1 MLSNWLPAH
10 EVAELQNNDN
20 DDDDGD
26 YDDGDDD
33 DDDDD
38 DDDEKCW
45 GCPSKWSSCSVCV
58 LLGNARIL
66 RKVLDT

>member
-1 MLSNWLPAH
+1 MLSNWLPAQ

-26 YDDGDDD
+26 DDDGDD

-45 GCPSKWSSCSVCV
+45 GCPTKWSSCSVCV

>member
-1 MLSNWLPAH
+1 MLSNWLPAQ

-20 DDDDGD
+20 DNDDEDDDG
-26 YDDGDDD
+26 GGGGGGG
-33 DDDDD
+33 D

-45 GCPSKWSSCSVCV
+45 GCPTKWSSCSVCV

>member
-1 MLSNWLPAH
+1 M
-10 EVAELQNNDN
+10 AELQNNDN
-20 DDDDGD
+20 DDDDG
-26 YDDGDDD
+26 DD

-45 GCPSKWSSCSVCV
+45 GCPTKWSSCSVCV

>member
-1 MLSNWLPAH
+1 MLSNWLPAQ

-20 DDDDGD
+20 DDE
-26 YDDGDDD
+26 DDD
-33 DDDDD
+33 DDDDGGGGGDDD

-45 GCPSKWSSCSVCV
+45 GCPTKWSSCSVCV

>member
-1 MLSNWLPAH
+1 M
-10 EVAELQNNDN
+10 AELQNNDN

-26 YDDGDDD
+26 DDD
-33 DDDDD
+33 DDNDDDD

-45 GCPSKWSSCSVCV
+45 GCPTKWSSCSVCV

>member
-1 MLSNWLPAH
+1 M
-10 EVAELQNNDN
+10 AELQNNDN

-26 YDDGDDD
+26 DDD
-33 DDDDD
+33 DDNDDD

-45 GCPSKWSSCSVCV
+45 GCPTKWSSCSVCV

>member
-1 MLSNWLPAH
+1 MLSNWLPAQ
-10 EVAELQNNDN
+10 EVAELQNYDNDN
-20 DDDDGD
+20 DDEDDDG
-26 YDDGDDD
+26 GGGGGGG
-33 DDDDD
+33 D

-45 GCPSKWSSCSVCV
+45 GCPTKWSSCSVCV